1 MNNNTIKYKV
11 NKIIIK
17 VLLCTG
23 FVLLPMCTSARSW
36 TLKDCIE
43 YAITNNITIQKKS
56 LTKLSAREDIKLSQ
70 AELLPSLSL
79 STSQNLT
86 YNPWPQTGSF
96 VVAGDKVQTSV
107 DKTYYNG
114 SYGVNANWTVWNGN
128 RNRNQIKLN
137 KVAEQQSELDS
148 AVTANTL
155 MEQIAQLYVQILY
168 SNDAVN
174 VNKET
179 LTTSK
184 KNEERGMMMMKVGK
198 MSKAD
203 LAQLTAQRAKDEY
216 AIIESESN
224 LKNYKRQLKQLL
236 QITSEEDFDIIMP
249 ETTDEMALENIPTI
263 NDVYNLA
270 LNRPEIKGAQLG
282 IQGSDI
288 SMKIAK
294 AQKLPTV
301 SMNAGF
307 NTNTT
312 SMNTNAW
319 DKQIKNNLTLGGGF
333 TVSVPIYDNRQAKTA
348 INKARIQRENY
359 MLDLKDKQT
368 SLYST
373 IENYWLQANN
383 NQSLF
388 KSAKVTTQSSKESYE
403 LLSEQFNLGLKNIIE
418 LMTGKDNLL
427 RAQQNEL
434 QSKYLTI
441 LNIDM
446 LKFYKNGDI
455 Q

>member
-1 MNNNTIKYKV
+1 M
-11 NKIIIK
+11 
-17 VLLCTG
+17 
-23 FVLLPMCTSARSW
+23 
-36 TLKDCIE
+36 
-43 YAITNNITIQKKS
+43 
-56 LTKLSAREDIKLSQ
+56 
-70 AELLPSLSL
+70 
-79 STSQNLT
+79 
-86 YNPWPQTGSF
+86 
-96 VVAGDKVQTSV
+96 
-107 DKTYYNG
+107 
-114 SYGVNANWTVWNGN
+114 WNGN
-128 RNRNQIKLN
+128 RNRNQVKLN
-137 KVAEQQSELDS
+137 KVTEQQSELDS
-148 AVTANTL
+148 AVTANSL

-168 SNDAVN
+168 SNEAVK
-174 VNKET
+174 VDKET

-184 KNEERGMMMMKVGK
+184 KNEERGMMMLKVGK

-224 LKNYKRQLKQLL
+224 LKNYKRQLKQIL
-236 QITSEEDFDIIMP
+236 QITSSEDFDITIP
-249 ETTDEMALENIPTI
+249 ETTDDMALETIPTL
-263 NDVYNLA
+263 NDVYNQA

-294 AQKLPTV
+294 AQKLPTI

-312 SMNTNAW
+312 SMSSNAW
-319 DKQIKNNLTLGGGF
+319 DKQIKNNFAFGAGF
-333 TVSVPIYDNRQAKTA
+333 TVSVPLYDNRQAKTMV
-348 INKARIQRENY
+348 NKARIQHENY

-368 SLYST
+368 ILYST

-383 NQSLF
+383 NQNLF

-455 Q
+455 K

>member
-23 FVLLPMCTSARSW
+23 FILLPTCTSARSW

-168 SNDAVN
+168 SNEAVN

-179 LTTSK
+179 LATSK
-184 KNEERGMMMMKVGK
+184 KNEERGIMMMKVGK

-236 QITSEEDFDIIMP
+236 QITSEEDFDITMP

-312 SMNTNAW
+312 SMNSNAW
-319 DKQIKNNLTLGGGF
+319 DKQIKNNFTFGGGF
-333 TVSVPIYDNRQAKTA
+333 TVSVPLYDNRQTKTA
-348 INKARIQRENY
+348 VNKARIQRENY

-455 Q
+455 K

>member
-1 MNNNTIKYKV
+1 MKKIAIKTLV
-11 NKIIIK
+11 
-17 VLLCTG
+17 CTG
-23 FVLLPMCTSARSW
+23 LFFMPTCTSAKSW

-43 YAITNNITIQKKS
+43 YAITNNISIQKKS
-56 LTKLSAREDIKLSQ
+56 LAKLSAIEDIKQSQ

-86 YNPWPQTGSF
+86 YNPWPETGSF

-114 SYGVNANWTVWNGN
+114 NYGVNANWTVWNGN
-128 RNRNQIKLN
+128 KNRNQVKLN
-137 KVAEQQSELDS
+137 KVTEQQAELDS
-148 AVTANTL
+148 AITANSL

-168 SNDAVN
+168 SNEAIN
-174 VNKET
+174 VDKET

-184 KNEERGMMMMKVGK
+184 KNEERGMMMLKVGK

-236 QITSEEDFDIIMP
+236 QITSEEEFNITTP
-249 ETTDEMALENIPTI
+249 ETTDDMALETIPTL
-263 NDVYNLA
+263 NDVYNKA
-270 LNRPEIKGAQLG
+270 LNRPEIQGAQLG
-282 IQGSDI
+282 IEGSNI

-294 AQKLPTV
+294 AQKLPTI

-312 SMNTNAW
+312 SMNSNAW
-319 DKQIKNNLTLGGGF
+319 DKQIKNNFAFGAGF
-333 TVSVPIYDNRQAKTA
+333 TVSFPIYDNRQAKTM
-348 INKARIQRENY
+348 INKARIQHETY

-368 SLYST
+368 VLYST

-388 KSAKVTTQSSKESYE
+388 KSAKVTTESSKTSYE

-441 LNIDM
+441 LNIEM
-446 LKFYKNGDI
+446 LKFYKNGEI
-455 Q
+455 K